1 MKEMKLFYLVGVG
14 QDRRRTQTLYTC
26 DFLPTPSKVGVIERY
41 ATVIASKAADKGEGD
56 GDENTEL
63 QGLLL
68 DMGIANP
75 VTRFSAGSLYHQE
88 LAKQLADF
96 LKMGNDLGS
105 RGGMLT
111 LHDAFCL
118 FNR

>member
-1 MKEMKLFYLVGVG
+1 M
-14 QDRRRTQTLYTC
+14 
-26 DFLPTPSKVGVIERY
+26 IERY
-41 ATVIASKAADKGEGD
+41 ATVIASKAATKTEGD
-56 GDENTEL
+56 TGDNNKENTEL

-96 LKMGNDLGS
+96 LKMGNNLAL

>member
-1 MKEMKLFYLVGVG
+1 M
-14 QDRRRTQTLYTC
+14 
-26 DFLPTPSKVGVIERY
+26 IERY
-41 ATVIASKAADKGEGD
+41 ATVIASKAASKAEGGGTGVGEENK
-56 GDENTEL
+56 ENTEL

-96 LKMGNDLGS
+96 LKVGNNLAA
-105 RGGMLT
+105 RGGIIT